1 LVVGALAGVY
11 REGVTA
17 GPGRALLLD
26 LMRAPGA
33 RGESV
38 MRCGRAG
45 AVCVMGGWVETGSA
59 GYQRGVAVA

>member
-1 LVVGALAGVY
+1 M
-11 REGVTA
+11 A